1 MAKTGGF
8 KYGLENAK
16 LYKMSKIDF
25 KRQKNLHTEA
35 RSEAKG
41 AHSILYNT
49 I

>member
-8 KYGLENAK
+8 KHGLKNAK
-16 LYKMSKIDF
+16 LYKMSKIDL

-41 AHSILYNT
+41 AHPILYDT

>member
-8 KYGLENAK
+8 KHGLKNAK

-25 KRQKNLHTEA
+25 KRRKNTHIEV

-41 AHSILYNT
+41 AHPILYDT